1 MTIQYV
7 HFLFSSIQAMIDVAA
22 ESGWL
27 GTTLQIQT
35 LLQMIVQ
42 GSWHNQ
48 SSLLT
53 LPHLEHFMMY
63 LFKKPKQFQIDCLP
77 VLMDFCEGKCKTI
90 VDV

>member
-1 MTIQYV
+1 
-7 HFLFSSIQAMIDVAA
+7 MIDVSA

-42 GSWHNQ
+42 GCWHNQ

-53 LPHLEHFMMY
+53 LPHLEKFMLY
-63 LFKKPKQFQIDCLP
+63 LFKKPKFNIDCLP
-77 VLMDFCEGKCKTI
+77 VLMDFCDGKIFSKI
-90 VDV
+90 YASPLN